1 MRSRQRNRTIAQSAG
16 PGKREGNHQ
25 MKITGVRATPVNVPL
40 EAACVWSCG
49 TLPGFTRT
57 IIEVE
62 TDEGLAG
69 IAEAP

>member
-1 MRSRQRNRTIAQSAG
+1 
-16 PGKREGNHQ
+16 